1 MHITGVVKSG
11 VGEGAFFMSLQP
23 YFDQMT
29 EKLGFPPFKGTL
41 NLDVAKQ
48 EAERF
53 IASLRGI
60 EIQGFTMGDKT
71 FGKVHCYPCMLDG
84 IKGALVIPQYTRY
97 DLSTLEFIAKDN
109 LRGKL
114 NIKDGD
120 KVTLTP

>member
-1 MHITGVVKSG
+1 MSITGVVKSG

-23 YFDQMT
+23 YHDQMT

-41 NLDVAKQ
+41 NLDVDKQ
-48 EAERF
+48 KAERF
-53 IASLRGI
+53 IAALDKI
-60 EIQGFTMGDKT
+60 EIDGFTMGDKI
-71 FGKVHCYPCMLDG
+71 FGKVDCHPCTLNDVQ
-84 IKGALVIPQYTRY
+84 GALIVPQYTRY

-120 KVTLTP
+120 EVTLEP